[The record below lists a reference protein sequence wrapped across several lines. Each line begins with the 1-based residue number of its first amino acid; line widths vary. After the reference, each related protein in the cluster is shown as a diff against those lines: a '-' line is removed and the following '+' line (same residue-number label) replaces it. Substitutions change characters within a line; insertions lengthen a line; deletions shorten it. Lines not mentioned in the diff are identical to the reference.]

1 METTLEQRRE
11 WLAAQHPRWQPRTLA
26 QQLTASAERFG
37 DRPYLLT
44 AEGSFTYRQLRTWS
58 RALAK
63 GLLAG
68 GVRRGEHVA
77 MVMANYPEFAAL
89 KYAIAAAGAVA
100 VPVNYRLRTNELDY
114 VLRQSDSVVLITM
127 DRFRDLDYPAMLD
140 ETCPGWRA
148 GSFSAYPE
156 LRRVVTMS
164 GLDALID
171 EGAGVSDEELDEL
184 EAAGQADDIADIVY
198 TSGTTGHPKGAL
210 LTHDGLLRCSCAS
223 AFIRGMQDGRRV
235 LFSLPLYHVFG
246 YVEGLLA
253 VTWVGGAIVPQVDFD
268 PVATLEAI
276 ERFGV
281 HEGLFVP
288 TMTVAL
294 VEHPRRNEFD
304 LHTLSTVMSAA
315 APAPVRL
322 WQQVRGEMGVA
333 EVTTAYGQT
342 EASASTT
349 YTMPDGPLELV
360 AATVGRPKPGYVA
373 GDPAIGGLVADYK
386 VVDPV
391 TGEDLPEGAEGELAV
406 RGPQIMRGY
415 YNLPEETA
423 AALNGE
429 GWLRSGDLGRIRPD
443 GYLVLTGRSKEL
455 YKRGGELVAPK
466 EIEDVLTSHPDV
478 SQAYVVGLPDDRWGE
493 IGCAFVIAVPGAA
506 PDATALLALCRDKLA
521 RFKVPDQIR
530 FITADEL
537 PTTATG
543 KVQKFR
549 LVQRA
554 IDEPWPPTTTGAAHH
569 DH

>member
-1 METTLEQRRE
+1 
-11 WLAAQHPRWQPRTLA
+11 
-26 QQLTASAERFG
+26 
-37 DRPYLLT
+37 
-44 AEGSFTYRQLRTWS
+44 
-58 RALAK
+58 
-63 GLLAG
+63 
-68 GVRRGEHVA
+68 
-77 MVMANYPEFAAL
+77 MA
-89 KYAIAAAGAVA
+89 
-100 VPVNYRLRTNELDY
+100 
-114 VLRQSDSVVLITM
+114 
-127 DRFRDLDYPAMLD
+127 
-140 ETCPGWRA
+140 
-148 GSFSAYPE
+148 
-156 LRRVVTMS
+156 
-164 GLDALID
+164 
-171 EGAGVSDEELDEL
+171 
-184 EAAGQADDIADIVY
+184 
-198 TSGTTGHPKGAL
+198 
-210 LTHDGLLRCSCAS
+210 
-223 AFIRGMQDGRRV
+223 
-235 LFSLPLYHVFG
+235 
-246 YVEGLLA
+246 
-253 VTWVGGAIVPQVDFD
+253 
-268 PVATLEAI
+268 
-276 ERFGV
+276 
-281 HEGLFVP
+281 
-288 TMTVAL
+288 VAL

-423 AALNGE
+423 AALDGE